1 MVLEINNI
9 TKNFGNFVLG
19 PLNLTVNNDLMVIL
33 GPTGSGKT
41 TLINLIAGILR
52 PDSGKIILNGMEIT
66 EQPIEERKVGYV
78 FQDPSLFPHL
88 NVYNNILFGL
98 RRKERESNEK
108 IVIIKKIIEDLDI
121 KHLLNRRVDD
131 LSGGEKQK
139 VSLARI
145 LVLKPKVIL
154 LDEPLS
160 HIDLLARDRLRI
172 ELRHTLRK
180 QQIPTIYVTHFEED
194 VYALAD
200 SIVFLDRG
208 KMAERGTLEE
218 ILNLSSR
225 SSPSPF
231 FNKIISAGNYV
242 TGEVTK
248 CENDLTEFKVGSN
261 NLYTVG
267 RIPPKSK
274 IGVIVKR
281 EDILLSKENIRTS
294 ARNVVFAKV
303 VDVINIHNLIDVYL
317 KSDNLNLISRIT
329 RSAVEDLG
337 IVTGDYV
344 YAIFKAST
352 PYLIRED

>member
-1 MVLEINNI
+1 M
-9 TKNFGNFVLG
+9 
-19 PLNLTVNNDLMVIL
+19 
-33 GPTGSGKT
+33 
-41 TLINLIAGILR
+41 
-52 PDSGKIILNGMEIT
+52 
-66 EQPIEERKVGYV
+66 
-78 FQDPSLFPHL
+78 
-88 NVYNNILFGL
+88 
-98 RRKERESNEK
+98 
-108 IVIIKKIIEDLDI
+108 
-121 KHLLNRRVDD
+121 LNRRVDD

-145 LVLKPKVIL
+145 LVLKPNVIL

-172 ELRHTLRK
+172 GLRRTLRK
-180 QQIPTIYVTHFEED
+180 QQIPVVYVTHFEED

-208 KMAERGTLEE
+208 KVEERGTLEE

-225 SSPSPF
+225 LSASPF
-231 FNKIISAGNYV
+231 FNRIISAGNYV

-248 CENDLTEFKVGSN
+248 CENNLTEFKVGLN
-261 NLYTVG
+261 NLYT
-267 RIPPKSK
+267 IESFPPKSK
-274 IGVIVKR
+274 IGVIVKP

-294 ARNVVFAKV
+294 ARNIVFAKV
-303 VDVINIHNLIDVYL
+303 VDVINMHNLIDVYL
-317 KSDNLNLISRIT
+317 KSDNLNLISRIM

-352 PYLIRED
+352 HI